1 MKNERTSKR
10 VAKLAAMILALDDYY
25 LDVWIND
32 DPERARKALRTLAAS
47 SLTKTAD
54 KPKPRR
60 RYDDRGFD
68 PRDGGKVG
76 RAHVPKQ
83 KRKRSSSPYYPAAKP
98 KRSSP

>member
-10 VAKLAAMILALDDYY
+10 VASDAGAFMRMTDDE
-25 LDVWIND
+25 IRNI
-32 DPERARKALRTLAAS
+32 ARTAKGCARIRGVAAS
-47 SLTKTAD
+47 AATQAAD
-54 KPKPRR
+54 

-83 KRKRSSSPYYPAAKP
+83 KATRKREGKPASSPFYPSARPP
-98 KRSSP
+98 KNSL